1 MESVEEGNPEQR
13 EPSAEPEA
21 AGAADDAADD
31 GTAAGSSDEEL
42 AQTPAGRRALLVA
55 ALEAR
60 SKALAERAQAER
72 GSHSSVD
79 AVFEMVDRD
88 VEVGGGII
96 AGALAYRMFIWLL
109 PFALVL
115 VAGFGLLSQAAS
127 DTPQQ
132 AARKLGLAGVV
143 SNSVASTAGGAN
155 RWYALLIGIPIL
167 LVATRSVLRVL
178 IGAHRLVWADVRAA
192 APKPTVG
199 STFLFL
205 FLILCF
211 FAASLL
217 STFVRERA
225 SGVGLLATVL
235 TVVPFV
241 VIWLVLSAGLPHRG
255 ASWVGLVPGAV
266 LFGVGIELFHLGTV
280 YLLAPWLE
288 SKQGTYGALGVASAL
303 LVGLFIASRIVVLS
317 AVVNATLWERR
328 QRAGSPAQL

>member
-1 MESVEEGNPEQR
+1 VESVEESNPEQR

-21 AGAADDAADD
+21 AGAADGDASR
-31 GTAAGSSDEEL
+31 GTSEEEL
-42 AQTPAGRRALLVA
+42 AQTPAGRRALMVA

-60 SKALAERAQAER
+60 SKALSERAQAER

-132 AARKLGLAGVV
+132 AARTMGLAGIV
-143 SNSVASTAGGAN
+143 SHSVASTAGGAN

-205 FLILCF
+205 CLILCF
-211 FAASLL
+211 FAASVFA
-217 STFVRERA
+217 TFVRERA
-225 SGVGLLATVL
+225 SGIGLIASVL
-235 TVVPFV
+235 TVVPFI

-255 ASWVGLVPGAV
+255 ACSLELVPGAV

-303 LVGLFIASRIVVLS
+303 LVGLYIASRIVVLS

-328 QRAGSPAQL
+328 QRARSTAQA